1 MSDQNTKLLLPK
13 YLVVFHINFWI
24 DPPWS
29 SFSNIEGIILMYTNL
44 VEGPLSGLSHKFLD
58 ITIVSLKFASSIVL
72 GEGPVD
78 RFAVA
83 IALVRPHQH
92 GPI

>member
-1 MSDQNTKLLLPK
+1 MPGWRVACDPLRTP
-13 YLVVFHINFWI
+13 VF
-24 DPPWS
+24 
-29 SFSNIEGIILMYTNL
+29 IEDCSIA
-44 VEGPLSGLSHKFLD
+44 LSGLSHKFLD